1 MQDVQKERIVDIV
14 GSPIWV
20 STTEGQKVYDAI
32 SALLRSG
39 AVIELSFAEK
49 EMMITAFLNAAI
61 GQLYNGQIA
70 EDVIRKNLKFVDLDA
85 DDLSMVERTITNAKR
100 YFANPP
106 AFDAAWSQ
114 EVGHDD
120 DEE

>member
-1 MQDVQKERIVDIV
+1 MPEALKVRIADVT

-20 STTEGQKVYDAI
+20 STTDGQRVYDAI
-32 SALLRSG
+32 SIPLREG
-39 AVIELSFAEK
+39 RIVKLSFAEK

-70 EDVIRKNLKFVDLDA
+70 EDVIRQNLQFVDLDA
-85 DDLSMVERTITNAKR
+85 DDQSMVERTIANAKR

-106 AFDAAWSQ
+106 AFDQAWTE